1 MVSGTVTPGDVPSPW
16 FDLRR
21 LSSGSVFWSVLLC
34 VKEIKLTWHNHNR
47 RVHLPILVPC
57 AVDAWPQF
65 LPDFCNVGKCIRQE
79 VLRRKVRAEYQVN
92 LRPILPR
99 FKFISDTVHY
109 RNSLRA
115 CQRFEGRSPWLCQRF
130 EGRSLWLC
138 QRCDGRSFWLCQ
150 RFEGRSFCLSVLMQ
164 SKQQGATHT
173 GLLRSLDFPAS
184 ETSRCCHG
192 LSSV

>member
-21 LSSGSVFWSVLLC
+21 LSSESVFWPVLLC

-65 LPDFCNVGKCIRQE
+65 LPDFCNVGECIRQE

-115 CQRFEGRSPWLCQRF
+115 CQR
-130 EGRSLWLC
+130 
-138 QRCDGRSFWLCQ
+138 CDGRSFWLCQ

-164 SKQQGATHT
+164 SKQQGATYT

-184 ETSRCCHG
+184 ETSCCYHG